1 MSKWH
6 QSTLM
11 SQLGI
16 RKRVFIGFASLA
28 LISLFIV
35 IVNLFSLTNVEKLF
49 NDYTKSISYT
59 RLMSEVEADIIEL
72 NRKILVFRIT
82 DSQSSITDIQRLLKS
97 LQTSIHSLSV
107 SSESSE
113 KSAAIYP
120 KFTDSLENLYEKTAK
135 LNDERMVLKQLHTQ
149 LEQQFSSVYD
159 MLDTMTK
166 QHKKSE
172 EVILLYEI
180 RSSIAFAQN
189 QIIQYFQS
197 RTNKTRLNFVDTF
210 NQAKTDIAV
219 YSELAST
226 SEKERQLI
234 INLNNQLDT
243 IKNTFFR
250 TIQADRNFIF
260 LVNVVIAGE
269 ASELKSLSVQ
279 LKDYSI
285 DRQTALFSSTNNNLE
300 LYKFIAFIGSFFLM
314 AIAIMISGRVS
325 RAITVPISDISKTFE
340 DISAG
345 RETLSIPGIDRH
357 DEIGKLAR
365 SATLFKQSADETKR
379 LLIETE
385 ELAEE
390 LSLREVELE
399 LAAKKANSAADA
411 KSAFLANMSHEIR
424 TPMNGILGMINL
436 LSDTQLTEKQ
446 HQFAHNIKISAESL
460 MRIINDILDY
470 SKIES
475 GKLSI
480 EDTAFN
486 LEKLISDIGRVVEP
500 NAHNKGLQVL
510 CPANAIEN
518 VQIISDPIRLRQILL
533 NLLSNAIKFTESG
546 SIELN
551 IDVSSVG
558 ENSLNLDFS
567 VTDTGIGISEEE
579 LTNLFERFSQL
590 DSASTRKAGGTGL
603 GLAISAELV
612 SMLEGK
618 LEVDSTVGAGSHFY
632 FTITVKKDKV
642 LPPRVLTTKFTQFFA
657 YTSNE
662 KLSTYLESLFSKWG
676 NHLHITSSLLLI
688 ETTVREEDTDVVLM
702 VDSAMLNHINEN
714 KLKQLKS
721 KNIKIILLSSLADDL
736 SHSLIGDLSDITVI
750 KPISASEL
758 FNASRLLSE
767 QLIEQHELSNHTPA
781 DSLSLPT
788 FSSSKVLLVEDDEI
802 NQMVASGI
810 LEKYGMTA
818 DIAENGAV
826 ALNKL
831 REKQYD
837 IVFMDCMMPVMDGF
851 TATQELRSG
860 QAGEFN
866 LSTPVIALTADVM
879 EGVKEKCLSAG
890 MSDYLTKPI
899 MPNTLLDILQ
909 KWL

>member
-97 LQTSIHSLSV
+97 LKTTIHSLSV

-113 KSAAIYP
+113 ESAAIYP

-149 LEQQFSSVYD
+149 LEQQFSSVYN

-180 RSSIAFAQN
+180 RSSITFAQN

-285 DRQTALFSSTNNNLE
+285 ERQTALFSSTNNNLE

-314 AIAIMISGRVS
+314 AIALMISGRVS

-379 LLIETE
+379 LLKETE

-480 EDTAFN
+480 EETAFN

-533 NLLSNAIKFTESG
+533 NLLSNAVKFTESG
-546 SIELN
+546 SVELK
-551 IDVSSVG
+551 IDIKSVDD
-558 ENSLNLDFS
+558 NSLNLDFS

-612 SMLEGK
+612 SMLGGK

-736 SHSLIGDLSDITVI
+736 SRSLISDLSDVTVI

-758 FNASRLLSE
+758 FNASRSLSE
-767 QLIEQHELSNHTPA
+767 QLIEQHEQPTA
-781 DSLSLPT
+781 DTASLPT

-810 LEKYGMTA
+810 LAKYGMTA
-818 DIAENGAV
+818 DIAENGEV
-826 ALNKL
+826 ALDKL

-851 TATQELRSG
+851 TATQHLRSG

>member
-11 SQLGI
+11 NQLPI

-82 DSQSSITDIQRLLKS
+82 DNQSSITDIQRLLKS
-97 LQTSIHSLSV
+97 LKTSIQSLSA
-107 SSESSE
+107 SSESSQD
-113 KSAAIYP
+113 SALIYP
-120 KFTDSLENLYEKTAK
+120 KFIASLENLYEKTAK
-135 LNDERMVLKQLHTQ
+135 LNDERMVLKQLHIQ
-149 LEQQFSSVYD
+149 LDQHFSNVYD

-166 QHKKSE
+166 QHNKSQ
-172 EVILLYEI
+172 EVILLYDI

-189 QIIQYFQS
+189 QTIQYFQS
-197 RTNKTRLNFVDTF
+197 RTNKTRLNFIDRF
-210 NQAKTDIAV
+210 NQTKADIES
-219 YSELAST
+219 YSERQT
-226 SEKERQLI
+226 VTEKEKRLI
-234 INLNNQLDT
+234 INLNKQLDS

-250 TIQADRNFIF
+250 TIQADRNFVF

-269 ASELKSLSVQ
+269 ASELKSLSMQ
-279 LKDYSI
+279 LKEYSL
-285 DRQTALFSSTNNNLE
+285 DRQTTLFSNTNTNLK
-300 LYKFIAFIGSFFLM
+300 LYKFIAFIGSFFLLI
-314 AIAIMISGRVS
+314 IAIMISSRVS
-325 RAITVPISDISKTFE
+325 RAITVPISDISNTFE
-340 DISAG
+340 DISSG
-345 RETLSIPGIDRH
+345 RETLAIPGIDRQ

-379 LLIETE
+379 LLKETK
-385 ELAEE
+385 ELAEK

-399 LAAKKANSAADA
+399 LSAKQANSAADA

-436 LSDTQLTEKQ
+436 LSDTNLTEKQ
-446 HQFAHNIKISAESL
+446 HQFAHNIKTSAESL

-480 EDTAFN
+480 EETSFN

-518 VQIISDPIRLRQILL
+518 VLIISDPIRLRQILL
-533 NLLSNAIKFTESG
+533 NLLSNAIKFTEQG
-546 SIELN
+546 SVELN
-551 IDVSSVG
+551 VNITAIDD
-558 ENSLNLDFS
+558 NSFSIDFS
-567 VTDTGIGISEEE
+567 VKDTGIGISENE
-579 LTNLFERFSQL
+579 LTSLFERFSQL

-612 SMLEGK
+612 SMLGGQLAVE
-618 LEVDSTVGAGSHFY
+618 STVGEGSQFY
-632 FTITVKKDKV
+632 FTINVKKDLV
-642 LPPRVLTTKFTQFFA
+642 LPQRVLISKFTQFFV

-662 KLSTYLESLFSKWG
+662 KLSLYLESLFSKWG
-676 NHLHITSSLLLI
+676 SHLHSTSSLLLI
-688 ETTVREEDTDVVLM
+688 ETTVREQDTDVVLL

-721 KNIKIILLSSLADDL
+721 QNIKIILLASLADDL
-736 SHSLIGDLSDITVI
+736 SRSLISDLSDKTVI

-767 QLIEQHELSNHTPA
+767 QFIEQHELNTNNPSDTP
-781 DSLSLPT
+781 SLPS
-788 FSSSKVLLVEDDEI
+788 FPSSVVLLVEDDEI

-810 LEKYGMTA
+810 LAKYAITA
-818 DIAENGAV
+818 DIAENGEV

-831 REKQYD
+831 REKRYD

-851 TATQELRSG
+851 TATKQLREG
-860 QAGEFN
+860 KAGDIN
-866 LSTPVIALTADVM
+866 HSTPVIALTADVM
-879 EGVKEKCLSAG
+879 EGVKEKCLAAG
-890 MSDYLTKPI
+890 MSDYITKPI
-899 MPNTLLDILQ
+899 MPNTLLDILN